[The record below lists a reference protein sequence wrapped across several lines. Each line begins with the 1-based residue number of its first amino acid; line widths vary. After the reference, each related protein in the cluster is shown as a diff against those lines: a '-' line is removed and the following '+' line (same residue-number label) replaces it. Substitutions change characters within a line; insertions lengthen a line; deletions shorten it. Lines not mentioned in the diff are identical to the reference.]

1 MKIIYYRVN
10 INIYIIIL
18 PQIFYLFIK
27 FKLTK
32 IFWKI
37 NTYMGKTPLKGKI
50 KILNKLKMYQHSL
63 KSVANEEENDH
74 KRSLNRKTM
83 GEL

>member
-1 MKIIYYRVN
+1 
-10 INIYIIIL
+10 
-18 PQIFYLFIK
+18 
-27 FKLTK
+27 
-32 IFWKI
+32 
-37 NTYMGKTPLKGKI
+37 MGKTPLKGKI